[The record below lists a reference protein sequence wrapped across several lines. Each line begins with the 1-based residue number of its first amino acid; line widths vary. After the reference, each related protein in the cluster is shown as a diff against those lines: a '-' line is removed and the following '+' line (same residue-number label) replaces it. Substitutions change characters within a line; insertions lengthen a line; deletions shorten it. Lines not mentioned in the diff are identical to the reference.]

1 MIIFPH
7 AVRCRLSHPKLRS
20 TVRAHSS
27 IQIKSV
33 PRTPLLEYLTIITA
47 TKYSP
52 CSLDINKHLL
62 SLILLYSVSFNIV
75 LSKLLALFRISTS
88 LIVIVGYAHSALLF
102 IERQNILFIS
112 RSVSVILISS
122 RVIFYRSE

>member
-7 AVRCRLSHPKLRS
+7 AVRYRLSHPKLRS

-47 TKYSP
+47 TKYNP

-88 LIVIVGYAHSALLF
+88 LIVIIVGYAHSALLF
-102 IERQNILFIS
+102 IERQYILFIS
-112 RSVSVILISS
+112 KVLVL
-122 RVIFYRSE
+122 F